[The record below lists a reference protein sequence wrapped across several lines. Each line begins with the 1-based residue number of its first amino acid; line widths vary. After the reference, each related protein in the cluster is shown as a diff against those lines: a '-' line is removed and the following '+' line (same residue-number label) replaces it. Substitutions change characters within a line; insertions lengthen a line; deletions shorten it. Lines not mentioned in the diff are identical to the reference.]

1 MADVVIIGAGPAGIF
16 SAMELTRRCP
26 DLDIV
31 MIEQGKDIHERSRTG
46 REMLVGWGGAGAYS
60 DGKLTIST
68 DVGGQLAS
76 LLPEEDLLNLLNHVD
91 ALYSLPTASGDVFSV
106 DRDDAEAISA
116 RARLAGLVYIPTK
129 VHHIGT
135 DNLSVVL
142 KKFRTDLEGTIRF
155 LFSTRAERI
164 ITNQGRVV
172 GVKTDSGQTIEASF
186 VVAAPGRVGSS
197 WMSGQ
202 ARDLGLETHPNPVDV
217 GVRVELPAV
226 IMEDLTSKAY
236 ETKFIYFSKTFD
248 DRVRTFCMNPYG
260 EVVLETVGDIT
271 TVNGH
276 SWAHK
281 RTENTNFAL
290 LVSAD
295 FTEPFDDPIGYGEY
309 VATLANMI
317 GKGVIVQRL
326 GDLLGGRRTTPERLR
341 KCSTRPTL
349 EQATPGDLSYCLP
362 YRILTNIIEMLS
374 CLDRI
379 APGVNSYHTLLYGIE
394 VKFFSNR
401 IKLARDLSSQID
413 GLYVVG
419 DGAGITRGLIQASA
433 SGIIAARSI
442 LARHLTTGDTA

>member
-16 SAMELTRRCP
+16 AAMELTRYVP
-26 DLDIV
+26 GLDIV
-31 MIEQGKDIHERSRTG
+31 LIEQGKDINERTRSG
-46 REMLVGWGGAGAYS
+46 REMLIGWGGAGAYS
-60 DGKLTIST
+60 DGKLTISS

-76 LLPEEDLLNLLNHVD
+76 LLPEDELLRILETVD
-91 ALYSLPTASGDVFSV
+91 TLYSRPSASGDVFSLHS
-106 DRDDAEAISA
+106 DDAESISA

-135 DNLSVVL
+135 ENLTVIL
-142 KKFRTDLEGTIRF
+142 KEFRTELEGKVRF
-155 LFSTRAERI
+155 LFTTRAEEI
-164 ITNQGRVV
+164 LVDQGRVS
-172 GVKTDSGQTIEASF
+172 GVKTDTGEVIEAPF
-186 VVAAPGRVGSS
+186 VIAAPGRVGSS
-197 WMSGQ
+197 WMSDQ
-202 ARDLGLETHPNPVDV
+202 ARKLCLETHTNPVDL

-236 ETKFIYFSKTFD
+236 ETKFIYYSKTFD

-260 EVVLETVGDIT
+260 EVVIETVGDII

-276 SWAHK
+276 SWANK

-295 FTEPFDDPIGYGEY
+295 FTEPFDNPIGYGEY
-309 VATLANMI
+309 IATLANML

-326 GDLLGGRRTTPERLR
+326 GDLLGGRRTTPERLL

-349 EQATPGDLSYCLP
+349 VHATPGDLSYCLP
-362 YRILTNIIEMLS
+362 YRILTNVIEMLS

-379 APGVNSYHTLLYGIE
+379 APGVNSAHTLLYGIE
-394 VKFFSNR
+394 VKFYSNR
-401 IKLARDLSSQID
+401 IRLSKDLCSEID
-413 GLYVVG
+413 GLYVIG
-419 DGAGITRGLIQASA
+419 DGAGITRGLIQSSA

-442 LARHLTTGDTA
+442 LNRCAG